1 MSCCDP
7 RRASDLELTTSV
19 TEPVEVTTFLGR
31 SRHRVIKIDT
41 DVLGVNGYHFCCIS
55 LFRLQLPVNA
65 AYTVLLLTVV
75 DHLLPG
81 AGMIYTLVVS
91 GQRFRKMKN
100 VRRKF
105 GQLKKVSYLWRNKMR
120 PVAVVIYFS
129 EYSE

>member
-1 MSCCDP
+1 MIP
-7 RRASDLELTTSV
+7 ARASDLELTTSV

-41 DVLGVNGYHFCCIS
+41 DVLGVTGYHFCCIS
-55 LFRLQLPVNA
+55 RFRLQLPVNA

-105 GQLKKVSYLWRNKMR
+105 GQLKKVSKTGL
-120 PVAVVIYFS
+120 
-129 EYSE
+129 

>member
-41 DVLGVNGYHFCCIS
+41 DVLG
-55 LFRLQLPVNA
+55 VNA

-120 PVAVVIYFS
+120 PVAVVIDFS
-129 EYSE
+129 EYSEYYERL

>member
-41 DVLGVNGYHFCCIS
+41 DVLGVN
-55 LFRLQLPVNA
+55 A

-100 VRRKF
+100 IRRKF
-105 GQLKKVSYLWRNKMR
+105 GQLKKVSYLWRCKDLS
-120 PVAVVIYFS
+120 AGKVIDFS
-129 EYSE
+129 EYS

>member
-41 DVLGVNGYHFCCIS
+41 DVLGVN
-55 LFRLQLPVNA
+55 A

-100 VRRKF
+100 V
-105 GQLKKVSYLWRNKMR
+105 
-120 PVAVVIYFS
+120 
-129 EYSE
+129 

>member
-7 RRASDLELTTSV
+7 RRASDLELTASV

-41 DVLGVNGYHFCCIS
+41 DVLGVN
-55 LFRLQLPVNA
+55 A

-75 DHLLPG
+75 DHLLPC
-81 AGMIYTLVVS
+81 AGMIYTLVS

-100 VRRKF
+100 VWRKF

-120 PVAVVIYFS
+120 PVALVIYFS
-129 EYSE
+129 EYSEYYERL